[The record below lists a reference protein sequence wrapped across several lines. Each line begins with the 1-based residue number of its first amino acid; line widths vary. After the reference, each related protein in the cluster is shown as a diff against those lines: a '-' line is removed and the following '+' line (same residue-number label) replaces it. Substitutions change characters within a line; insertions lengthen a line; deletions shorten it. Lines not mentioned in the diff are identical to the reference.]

1 MRLWH
6 PAHCAAHSEEGWAGV
21 GFGTGE
27 GTGDLLVSAPG
38 LLPTPL
44 TQHSHLGTPS
54 NPPATG
60 LERLSRLQSL
70 SQP

>member
-6 PAHCAAHSEEGWAGV
+6 PACCTAQSGEGWVGV
-21 GFGTGE
+21 GFGPRE
-27 GTGDLLVSAPG
+27 GADDLLLSAPG

-44 TQHSHLGTPS
+44 TQHSHLGKLS

>member
-6 PAHCAAHSEEGWAGV
+6 PACCVAQSEEGWAGV
-21 GFGTGE
+21 GFGAGE
-27 GTGDLLVSAPG
+27 GAGDLSVSAPG
-38 LLPTPL
+38 LLPAPL
-44 TQHSHLGTPS
+44 TQHSHPGTTS

-70 SQP
+70 SKP